1 MVGRAVECGG
11 LENRCGGNSTG
22 GSNPSPSARKNTN
35 TRLGVLFFLLRWSD
49 ENHHKSNE
57 VAWGSTMSK
66 QKQATRSLSANECP
80 AGILLP
86 RESLTIRQE
95 KYKHPFGCFIFFV
108 AMVKEKCPCWAFYFY
123 FVCKPN
129 SIINGNIRDSKSG

>member
-22 GSNPSPSARKNTN
+22 GSNPSPSARKIQTP
-35 TRLGVLFFLLRWSD
+35 VWVFYFLLRWSD

-86 RESLTIRQE
+86 RESLTIRQ
-95 KYKHPFGCFIFFV
+95 KNINTRLGVLFFV

>member
-22 GSNPSPSARKNTN
+22 GSNPSPSARKIQTP
-35 TRLGVLFFLLRWSD
+35 VWVFYFLLRWSD

-57 VAWGSTMSK
+57 VAQGSTMSK

-86 RESLTIRQE
+86 RESEHHPPE
-95 KYKHPFGCFIFFV
+95 KYKHPFGCFIFCCDDRMRTTIKATKLRGV
-108 AMVKEKCPCWAFYFY
+108 
-123 FVCKPN
+123 
-129 SIINGNIRDSKSG
+129 RQ